1 MNEVLR
7 QEKKYLISLEDY
19 YLLSK
24 KFSQVMT
31 LDSHSSDDGYTIR
44 SLYFDSLEDVD
55 WQEKEDGVEIR
66 RKIRLR
72 NYGSQSNFAKLEMK
86 QKQGANQ
93 KKSSVLLNYPDT
105 FAEECYSRITTQLY
119 QPKTVIEYQRKAFV
133 AKENNIRITF
143 DHHIIGTE
151 ASYDI
156 FSEDLNQN
164 YLLDPYLVILE
175 VKYNGFLLS
184 YIKELLDSV
193 DRSELSASKYCLGRA
208 VSKHYRF

>member
-1 MNEVLR
+1 
-7 QEKKYLISLEDY
+7 
-19 YLLSK
+19 
-24 KFSQVMT
+24 MT

-93 KKSSVLLNYPDT
+93 KKRSLKLSKTDAQALINGNNSVLLNYSDT
-105 FAEECYSRITTQLY
+105 FAAECYSRITTQLY

-164 YLLDPYLVILE
+164 YLLDPYL
-175 VKYNGFLLS
+175 
-184 YIKELLDSV
+184 
-193 DRSELSASKYCLGRA
+193 
-208 VSKHYRF
+208 

>member
-93 KKSSVLLNYPDT
+93 KKRSLKLSKTDAQALINGNNSVFIKLSGYICCGVLFKD
-105 FAEECYSRITTQLY
+105 
-119 QPKTVIEYQRKAFV
+119 
-133 AKENNIRITF
+133 NNAT
-143 DHHIIGTE
+143 
-151 ASYDI
+151 
-156 FSEDLNQN
+156 
-164 YLLDPYLVILE
+164 
-175 VKYNGFLLS
+175 LS
-184 YIKELLDSV
+184 T
-193 DRSELSASKYCLGRA
+193 
-208 VSKHYRF
+208 

>member
-93 KKSSVLLNYPDT
+93 KKRSLKLS
-105 FAEECYSRITTQLY
+105 
-119 QPKTVIEYQRKAFV
+119 KTDA
-133 AKENNIRITF
+133 
-143 DHHIIGTE
+143 
-151 ASYDI
+151 
-156 FSEDLNQN
+156 
-164 YLLDPYLVILE
+164 
-175 VKYNGFLLS
+175 
-184 YIKELLDSV
+184 
-193 DRSELSASKYCLGRA
+193 
-208 VSKHYRF
+208 